1 MSISPQL
8 IKTLRDET
16 GAGFMDCK
24 SALEQ
29 RAAMSK
35 KHASSCARR
44 AQSSPASAP
53 AKK

>member
-29 RAAMSK
+29 AGGDMEK
-35 KHASSCARR
+35 ARLILR
-44 AQSSPASAP
+44 
-53 AKK
+53 